1 MTSNFSKYRTKGLII
16 IYSIFFVRGF
26 FYSFILLISIL
37 GFSDQAKSSEEK
49 SITFETSELTIVT
62 AGNRYRFWVE
72 VAQSVAQ
79 RQQGLMGRQEMLA
92 DRGML
97 LDFGFLQQVHMW
109 MKNTYIPLDM
119 VFLDEVGNINAI
131 AAETT
136 PFSIDI
142 ISSPSPARAVLELN
156 GGTVSR
162 LRIKVGD
169 KVFHR
174 IFQP

>member
-1 MTSNFSKYRTKGLII
+1 MKGSII
-16 IYSIFFVRGF
+16 LDLMLFVRSLF
-26 FYSFILLISIL
+26 CLFVLLLTFL
-37 GFSDQAKSSEEK
+37 GFSDQAKPSEEV
-49 SITFETSELTIVT
+49 SVVFETSELTVVT
-62 AGNRYRFWVE
+62 PDRRYHFWVE
-72 VAQSVAQ
+72 LAQSAAQ

-97 LDFGFLQQVHMW
+97 LDFGSLQLVHMW

-119 VFLDEVGNINAI
+119 VFLDEVGNVNAI
-131 AAETT
+131 AANTT
-136 PFSIDI
+136 PFSTDV
-142 ISSPSPARAVLELN
+142 ISSPNPARAVLELN